1 MPRTAQDVIK
11 QMDDAGVRYVRLLF
25 SDILGRLKGMS
36 ITRSE
41 IEAVLEDGQG
51 FDGSSI
57 EGFVRIEESD
67 LMAWPDLLSFRI
79 LPWEVAGQRIACV
92 FCDIKKP
99 DGTPYEGDP
108 RNVLKRHVEVASK
121 LGYTCYMGP
130 EIEYFFFKNDGNTS
144 VLDHDGYF
152 DCDTSDQGA
161 VVRKKCVMALEQLG
175 MPVECA
181 HHEVAPSQHEID
193 LKYQEAL
200 VMADFVQLYRLTIK
214 EVALQN
220 NLYATFMPKPL
231 FAHNGSG
238 MHTHQ
243 SLFKGGK
250 NAFFSK
256 DDEYN
261 LSSLARQ
268 YVAGLLEHVPAFTL
282 ITNQWVNSF
291 KRMVPGYEAP
301 AYVSWGRRNR
311 SSLVRIPM
319 YRVGKENATR
329 VELRSPDPAC
339 NPYLAFASML
349 ASGLDGIQRQLKLGA
364 PVEDN
369 IFHMNDR
376 ARRRHKIKELPNSLE
391 NAIYAFEKSKLMRET
406 LGDHVF
412 DTLIANKWVE
422 WDRYRVHVSQYE
434 LDEYLPVL

>member
-11 QMDDAGVRYVRLLF
+11 QMDDNGVRYVRLLF

-36 ITRSE
+36 ITRTE
-41 IEAVLEDGQG
+41 VEAVLEEGQG

-67 LMAWPDLLSFRI
+67 LMAWPDLASFRI
-79 LPWEVAGQRIACV
+79 LPWEIAGERVACV
-92 FCDIKKP
+92 FCDIKLP
-99 DGTPYEGDP
+99 DGSPYVGDP
-108 RNVLKRHVEVASK
+108 RHVLKRSLEKATER
-121 LGYTCYMGP
+121 GYTFYCGP
-130 EIEYFFFKNDGNTS
+130 EIEFFFFKNDGNTS

-152 DCDTSDQGA
+152 DYDTVDQGA
-161 VVRKKCVMALEQLG
+161 VVRKKCVVALEKLG
-175 MPVECA
+175 IPVECA

-220 NLYATFMPKPL
+220 DLYATFMPKPL
-231 FAHNGSG
+231 FGQNGSG

-250 NAFFSK
+250 NAFFAK
-256 DDEYN
+256 DDDYN

-268 YVAGLLEHVPAFTL
+268 YVAGLLAHVPEFTL
-282 ITNQWVNSF
+282 VTNQWVNSY

-311 SSLVRIPM
+311 SSLVRIPG

-339 NPYLAFASML
+339 NPYLAFSVFL
-349 ASGLDGIQRQLKLGA
+349 ASGLDGIDRNLELA
-364 PVEDN
+364 PPVEDN
-369 IFHMNDR
+369 IFHMDDR
-376 ARRRHKIKELPNSLE
+376 ARGRRKIKELPNSLE
-391 NAIYAFEKSKLMRET
+391 NAIYAFEKSKLMREV
-406 LGDHVF
+406 LGDHIF
-412 DTLIANKWVE
+412 ETLIVNKWVE
-422 WDRYRVHVSQYE
+422 WDRYRIHVSQYE